1 MEAER
6 EFERARSLRRQLLQ
20 PASDPTTCDEPA
32 RILTPRE
39 RDVLRLV
46 ADGLGNPAIAIRL
59 GISEH
64 TVHRHVA
71 NMLVKLGVPSRAA
84 AVATAARLGLL

>member
-1 MEAER
+1 MEAAR
-6 EFERARSLRRQLLQ
+6 ELERARSIRQLLTQ
-20 PASDPTTCDEPA
+20 ASDRTTRDEPA